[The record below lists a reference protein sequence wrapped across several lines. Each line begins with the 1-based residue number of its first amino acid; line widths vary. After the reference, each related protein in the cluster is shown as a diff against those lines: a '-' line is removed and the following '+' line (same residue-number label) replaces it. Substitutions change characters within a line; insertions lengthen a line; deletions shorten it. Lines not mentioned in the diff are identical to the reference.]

1 MAEIGKLE
9 GIGLE
14 FGVFGFLEENSEKG
28 YTRKHTGNRVA
39 R

>member
-1 MAEIGKLE
+1 MDEMGELE

-28 YTRKHTGNRVA
+28 YTRKHTEKRVT